1 MALREA
7 EYLRLPLDGLFG
19 SDGTRSEL
27 ETKFLA
33 LCRRHRLPTREVNAR
48 LGPYTV
54 DFLWGRQR
62 LVVEVDTDRTHGGA
76 QCSTRIASATR
87 GSSARVAR
95 GAGHRRLDAAR
106 APGSSGDCSLPTCP
120 SLVAAWRIS
129 DGRPSESRQAK
140 PLTDF
145 GGLFLAS
152 GEAVAAA
159 LDR

>member
-62 LVVEVDTDRTHGGA
+62 LVVEVDTDRTQGGA

-87 GSSARVAR
+87 GSSARDGTWCGSPTIGCSAR
-95 GAGHRRLDAAR
+95 
-106 APGSSGDCSLPTCP
+106 PG
-120 SLVAAWRIS
+120 
-129 DGRPSESRQAK
+129 K
-140 PLTDF
+140 
-145 GGLFLAS
+145 
-152 GEAVAAA
+152 
-159 LDR
+159 